1 MFGFFKNMIHL
12 SKGSLIFRGSS
23 TEPQY
28 AKENK
33 KPNYMRNLPVYFAEN
48 KETANAYG
56 QVIRYKVTKDLA
68 LVDMS
73 DPVTITGLMEHTNSD
88 IVRRSFAKA
97 FRVSNGQVKRFSR
110 IKYDIYVAAFLCQ
123 LGFDGYYAPR
133 LKNAKTT
140 QGTFHP
146 EIVLCNPKTV
156 LVVDKIY
163 KIKNP
168 PSMRVGVNEN
178 LTRRV
183 IKNIGL

>member
-1 MFGFFKNMIHL
+1 MITL
-12 SKGSLIFRGSS
+12 SKGSLIYRGSS
-23 TEPQY
+23 SEPQF
-28 AKENK
+28 AKENT

-48 KETANAYG
+48 KETASSYG
-56 QVIRYKVTKDLA
+56 QVIKYRVTKDLS

-73 DPVTITGLMEHTNSD
+73 DPVTIAGLMGHTNSD
-88 IVRRSFAKA
+88 VVRHAFAKA

-146 EIVLCNPKTV
+146 EIVLCNPKNV
-156 LVVDKIY
+156 LVVEKIY
-163 KIKNP
+163 KSNKP
-168 PSMRVGVNEN
+168 PSSRKGVNEN

>member
-1 MFGFFKNMIHL
+1 MITL
-12 SKGSLIFRGSS
+12 KKGTLIYRGSS
-23 TEPQY
+23 TEPQF
-28 AKENK
+28 AKPTN

-48 KETANAYG
+48 KETASVYG
-56 QVIRYKVTKDLA
+56 QVIRYKVTKELA

-73 DPVTITGLMEHTNSD
+73 NPEIIEQLNSLTKSD
-88 IVRRSFAKA
+88 IVKKSIAKA

-110 IKYDIYVAAFLCQ
+110 IKYDIYVAAFLCK

-146 EIVLCNPKTV
+146 EIVLCDPKNV
-156 LVVDKIY
+156 LVVDKVY
-163 KIKNP
+163 AMNRS
-168 PSMRVGVNEN
+168 PSMRKGVNEN

-183 IKNIGL
+183 IRNLLQN